1 MTLPTFLTLDF
12 APMATAAFCAAT
24 CAMLGS
30 WLLLRR
36 MSLLGDA
43 ISHSVLP
50 GLVAAFVVTQS
61 RSPLP
66 MFLGGATAGVVA
78 AALIELVRR
87 AGKLDSGTA
96 MGVVFSA
103 SFALGLVMIRRV
115 EGTMSADLDADCV
128 LYGELSRILWQP
140 PAGTTHLSVA
150 GIGSIPREFI
160 AAGTG
165 TLVTFAAIVAL
176 RKELTAAAFDHAF
189 AVTTG
194 LRPGLVSTVL
204 VVLVAAS
211 VVSSFEA
218 VGSILVIALLVCP
231 AAAARFL
238 TDRLGVQL
246 VLSVVIGVACAVLG
260 YILAAAAPEIV
271 GLPGAVSPSGS
282 IAVCTGGALVLAILA
297 GPRHGVIARGWR
309 WLDLASRV
317 AAEDRLARLYRES
330 EATGSRVVE
339 RERFEPRVS
348 AWVAFVSAWKLR
360 RQGLIE
366 NTSKGPQLT
375 GSGLVRAAELVRAHR
390 LWESYLVENVGLRP
404 DHVHDTAMRLEHLP
418 PRLEPEL
425 SAELDPHNRPI
436 PPRTSP

>member
-1 MTLPTFLTLDF
+1 MTWTSFLTLDL
-12 APMATAAFCAAT
+12 APMATAACCAAT

-50 GLVAAFVVTQS
+50 GLVAAFVITQS

-87 AGKLDSGTA
+87 VGKLDSGAA

-115 EGTMSADLDADCV
+115 EGTTAADLDADCV

-140 PAGTTHLSVA
+140 ASGASHLSIA
-150 GIGSIPREFI
+150 GLSAIPRELV
-160 AAGTG
+160 AAGLVLVI
-165 TLVTFAAIVAL
+165 TLATVGAL

-189 AVTTG
+189 AFTTG
-194 LRPGLVSTVL
+194 LRPALVSAVL

-246 VLSVVIGVACAVLG
+246 VLSVAIGVACAVLG
-260 YILAAAAPEIV
+260 YVLAATVPSTI
-271 GLPGAVSPSGS
+271 GLPGAVSPAGS
-282 IAVCTGGALVLAILA
+282 IAVCTGAALVLAILA
-297 GPRHGVIARGWR
+297 GPKHGVIARQWR
-309 WLDLASRV
+309 SLALASKV
-317 AAEDRLARLYRES
+317 AAEDRLARLYRET
-330 EATGSRVVE
+330 EPEGSRTID
-339 RERFEPRVS
+339 RERFEPSVS
-348 AWVAFVSAWKLR
+348 WVVALMATRALLSQR
-360 RQGLIE
+360 LIE
-366 NTSKGPQLT
+366 NSAQGPVLT
-375 GSGLVRAAELVRAHR
+375 ASGRERATELVRAHR
-390 LWESYLVENVGLRP
+390 LWEAYLVESVGLRP

-425 SAELDPHNRPI
+425 EAELDPHNRPI
-436 PPRTSP
+436 PRRTTP

>member
-1 MTLPTFLTLDF
+1 MTWTAFLTLDV
-12 APMATAAFCAAT
+12 APMATAACCAAT
-24 CAMLGS
+24 CALLGS

-50 GLVAAFVVTQS
+50 GLVAAFVITQS

-66 MFLGGATAGVVA
+66 MFVGGATAGIVA

-87 AGKLDSGTA
+87 VGKLESGVA
-96 MGVVFSA
+96 MGVIFSS

-115 EGTMSADLDADCV
+115 EGTMTADLDADCV
-128 LYGELSRILWQP
+128 LYGELSRIVWQP
-140 PAGTTHLSVA
+140 AAGVPHLSIA
-150 GIGSIPREFI
+150 GLRSLPRELV
-160 AAGTG
+160 AAGAVFFVTLAATG
-165 TLVTFAAIVAL
+165 AFK
-176 RKELTAAAFDHAF
+176 KELTAAAFDHAF
-189 AVTTG
+189 AFTTG
-194 LRPGLVSTVL
+194 LRPALVSALL

-246 VLSVVIGVACAVLG
+246 VLSVAIGVSCAVLG
-260 YILAAAAPEIV
+260 YILAATAPSTV

-282 IAVCTGGALVLAILA
+282 IAVCTGAALVLAIVV
-297 GPRHGVIARGWR
+297 GPKHGVVARRWR
-309 WLDLASRV
+309 ALSLACKV
-317 AAEDRLARLYRES
+317 AAEDRLARMYRES
-330 EATGSRVVE
+330 EPTGSREIE

-348 AWVAFVSAWKLR
+348 WVVGWLATRS
-360 RQGLIE
+360 
-366 NTSKGPQLT
+366 
-375 GSGLVRAAELVRAHR
+375 LVRQRLLEDVDNVPSLTAAGRARATELVRAHR
-390 LWESYLVENVGLRP
+390 LWEAYLVTNVGLRP

-425 SAELDPHNRPI
+425 EAALDPHNRPI
-436 PPRTSP
+436 PPRATP